1 MSIFLGRRARPHN
14 IVNRPPPP
22 SLLNLILAVS
32 PVSNRRIPRRF
43 GLLLGLLY
51 LLAPQPSASAEGV
64 TTVFAAPSQPLLAGK
79 SVTLILLCVNDTED
93 KVDYAIPPTISGR
106 LHSANGGPAQT
117 VELRARPGA
126 VRIAIEANSFRK
138 VAYQFDVPPTLQG
151 QALLEVPDFNRLK
164 LTLNE
169 AVAAAPPATGAP
181 PAGTAVP
188 TAPPGTTATAAPA
201 ASPPPPL
208 FGSFFTSHVTPY
220 EPIFFLI
227 GTHPSVEFQ
236 LSLKVQLL
244 DWLVAEHPWDQIY
257 LGYTQTSFWDLI
269 TSDPSFYDTSYKPSV
284 FYAARMLTIATTPEP
299 LTFSNQLGFEHESN
313 GDGGINER
321 SQNTVYYQPLITY
334 GDRNGLQF
342 LLQPRFWY
350 YASVG
355 DNNKDLAAYRGYGD
369 LRTALT
375 WKGFQ
380 LATKF
385 EIGSGGKHPA
395 IEVDLMAD
403 LRHYLHLD
411 PAFQVQYFDGYGQSF
426 RDYDKIDHGLRAGI
440 SLWYPGIDAR

>member
-1 MSIFLGRRARPHN
+1 MIFADLSV
-14 IVNRPPPP
+14 IK
-22 SLLNLILAVS
+22 
-32 PVSNRRIPRRF
+32 PRFIKGF
-43 GLLLGLLY
+43 GVLLGLLY
-51 LLAPQPSASAEGV
+51 LLAPQPMTRAEEV
-64 TTVFAAPSQPLLAGK
+64 TTVFAASSRPMEAGGPMT
-79 SVTLILLCVNDTED
+79 VVLLCVNDTDD
-93 KVDYAIPPTISGR
+93 KIDYAIPPVIHAR
-106 LHSANGGPAQT
+106 LLPAHGGPAQE
-117 VELRARPGA
+117 VELRPRPGA
-126 VRIAIEANSFRK
+126 VRIAIEANSFSK
-138 VAYQFDVPPTLQG
+138 VAYQFEVPATLQG
-151 QALLEVPDFNRLK
+151 AAILDVPDYNRVKLTVNQAL
-164 LTLNE
+164 
-169 AVAAAPPATGAP
+169 
-181 PAGTAVP
+181 
-188 TAPPGTTATAAPA
+188 ATAAPA
-201 ASPPPPL
+201 PGGAPPSTAPPAAPATPATASTATVPAPPPPM
-208 FGSFFTSHVTPY
+208 FGSFFTTRVTPY

-244 DWLVAEHPWDQIY
+244 DWVVSQHPWDQIY

-269 TSDPSFYDTSYKPSV
+269 NSDPSFYDTSYKPSV
-284 FYAARMLTIATTPEP
+284 FYAARMLTIESTPEP
-299 LTFSNQLGFEHESN
+299 LTFSNQFGFEHESN

-321 SQNTVYYQPLITY
+321 SQNTVYYQPLFTY

-350 YASVG
+350 YVSIG

-403 LRHYLHLD
+403 LRRYIHLD

-426 RDYDKIDHGLRAGI
+426 RDYDKIDHGLRAGF
-440 SLWYPGIDAR
+440 SLWYPGIDTR